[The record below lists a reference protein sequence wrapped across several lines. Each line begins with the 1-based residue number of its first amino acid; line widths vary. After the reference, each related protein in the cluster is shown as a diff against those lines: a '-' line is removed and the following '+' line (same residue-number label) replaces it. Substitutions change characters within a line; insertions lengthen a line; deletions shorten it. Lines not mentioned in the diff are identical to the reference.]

1 MATTLE
7 QPAPVERVTLGRS
20 RSARL
25 ADQGELRSASLHPGL
40 LIGPVPCA
48 LLACFTS
55 LPYFIIS
62 PRCYDR

>member
-40 LIGPVPCA
+40 LIGPVPC
-48 LLACFTS
+48 
-55 LPYFIIS
+55 
-62 PRCYDR
+62 